1 MAANPVHKGQ
11 QQSVKSVG
19 HLDIISETRNCNNI
33 FAPEYPTTTSH
44 GDIVCTPEPKR
55 HTNALPEDEGL
66 VIAQSTTTSKP
77 LPPPAQNSI
86 PYSRDT
92 ITSLWAQKP
101 IEHNTSSS
109 IISYNINPG
118 PQQPVASVNL
128 SRSNI
133 SDATSNL
140 FGVPSLKTTISSAF
154 DNNNNNTHLNSIV
167 NTNAIPYETIDNNTS
182 IQLALSSSLSCLS
195 TGSPVADPYDTS
207 SFKTG
212 DPSAQMF
219 ASSYQTR
226 VTPPCRNNRITTGH
240 NIETLPALSIG
251 VSVTSN
257 AAISTLVFSSPGP
270 IVQEDPQIS
279 LQSEIFSPIDTSFGN
294 FIYNKLSP
302 NNLAKL
308 KSKGLWKIIV
318 FILLYFTN
326 CNLDNYNVPNTSIL
340 KGIYVFDSAS
350 TDHEEHSIQRQ

>member
-19 HLDIISETRNCNNI
+19 HLDIISETRNCNNT
-33 FAPEYPTTTSH
+33 FAPEYPMTTSH
-44 GDIVCTPEPKR
+44 GDIVCTPEPIR

-77 LPPPAQNSI
+77 LPPPAQNPI
-86 PYSRDT
+86 LYPRDT
-92 ITSLWAQKP
+92 ITSFWAQKP
-101 IEHNTSSS
+101 IKHNTSSS

-140 FGVPSLKTTISSAF
+140 FGVPRLKTTISSAS
-154 DNNNNNTHLNSIV
+154 DNNNINTHLNSIV
-167 NTNAIPYETIDNNTS
+167 NTNAVPYETIDNNTS

-195 TGSPVADPYDTS
+195 TCSPVADPYDTS

-212 DPSAQMF
+212 DPS
-219 ASSYQTR
+219 
-226 VTPPCRNNRITTGH
+226 GH
-240 NIETLPALSIG
+240 NIETLPALPIG

-257 AAISTLVFSSPGP
+257 AALSTLVFSSPGP
-270 IVQEDPQIS
+270 IAQEDPQIN

-294 FIYNKLSP
+294 FVYNKLSP

-326 CNLDNYNVPNTSIL
+326 CNIDKYNVPNTFL
-340 KGIYVFDSAS
+340 LYGIYVFDSAS
-350 TDHEEHSIQRQ
+350 TDPEEHSIQRQ